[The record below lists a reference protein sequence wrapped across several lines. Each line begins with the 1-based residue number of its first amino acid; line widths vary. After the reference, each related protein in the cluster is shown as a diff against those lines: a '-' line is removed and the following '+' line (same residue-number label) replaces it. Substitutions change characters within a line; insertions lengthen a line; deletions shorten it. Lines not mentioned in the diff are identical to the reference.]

1 MKRLICI
8 ILLIL
13 CLSFGVNANP
23 NMQGDVGNINVPK
36 SAPVIDG
43 NINSGEGWSEGV
55 YAYKDIMA
63 TFGNCNDILQSF
75 YLYYAFDE
83 NGLYYAADILDNS
96 FVFSTGE
103 DDLDNVKNDFNIK
116 NENVYGYNG
125 DIFTFTMD
133 PLGLF
138 LENGYFGNSDYN
150 AWYSVGI
157 FEGNICRMYRGHNR
171 SGDITSEVKLQGHT
185 TDEGWCFEAFVPWSF
200 FVEDAEDMSFAEFSP
215 TAEEMAKGGA
225 KHRAM
230 AIYMDRFVDPESGDV
245 ATYQRFA
252 TCGHVLPDGLYGYL
266 SSGMCLKAYGITL
279 CLEGSETS
287 DESVDVT
294 QPQNKTEPSENKDDK
309 KDSTS
314 AQKSDKTTTKKQN
327 TQKPAAVGTQNSGA
341 AQTLD
346 VGIAVGVGVCAI
358 AIIGFIFVK
367 KIL

>member
-1 MKRLICI
+1 MKKLICI
-8 ILLIL
+8 IVLLS
-13 CLSFGVNANP
+13 CLGMTVYANP
-23 NMQGDVGNINVPK
+23 NMQGDIGNINVPK
-36 SAPVIDG
+36 SAPMIDG
-43 NINSGEGWSEGV
+43 NITSAEGWSEGV
-55 YAYKDIMA
+55 YAYKDLMA

-103 DDLDNVKNDFNIK
+103 DDIDNKKNDFNIK

-133 PLGLF
+133 PLGRF
-138 LENGYFGNSDYN
+138 VEYGYMGNTDYN
-150 AWYSVGI
+150 GWYSVGI

-171 SGDITSEVKLQGHT
+171 SGDITDQVKLQGHT
-185 TDEGWCFEAFVPWSF
+185 TDKGWCFEAFIPWNF
-200 FVEDAEDMSFAEFSP
+200 FIEDAEDMSFAEICP
-215 TAEEMAKGGA
+215 TVEEMAKAGA

-230 AIYMDRFVDPESGDV
+230 AIYLDRFVDPESGDV

-252 TCGHVLPDGLYGYL
+252 TCGYELIDGLLGYL

-279 CLEGSETS
+279 SLEGSHTS
-287 DESVDVT
+287 DA
-294 QPQNKTEPSENKDDK
+294 EPDDTDSQKITDSSEKAED
-309 KDSTS
+309 KDSTTK
-314 AQKSDKTTTKKQN
+314 KSDKTTTKKQN
-327 TQKPAAVGTQNSGA
+327 TQKPTTAGGQGSGA

-346 VGIAVGVGVCAI
+346 VGIAIGVGVCAI